1 MSVTTRTRLTKQK
14 RALMSL
20 GYSLEQL
27 NAMTPAQRHAIL
39 LGSDLKDKI
48 SQFAPVHETPVQ
60 NTADV
65 VKVEEKTEE
74 EITEE
79 INKSFEAL
87 DDLTLATVM
96 GANRSLIIS
105 GKAGVGKSFGV
116 NKIVKEYS
124 DNPVFVTGYARA
136 TGLYRTLYENRFE
149 GSTIVLD
156 DIDAIFSDEQCLNV
170 LKHACDSSDKRM
182 IHWLTESNMKDE
194 DGEFLPKNYEF
205 EGNIIFITNKDLPE
219 IANSGSKIAP
229 HIEAMISRSLY
240 VDVGM
245 RHPREAIARIKQV
258 IKNFNML
265 ENLNDT
271 QKQELIQW
279 IEENQMRLRD
289 LSLRTAKK
297 LSTLMETSTDK
308 WKQLAEKA
316 LCK

>member
-1 MSVTTRTRLTKQK
+1 MSGTKNRVTKQK

-20 GYSLEQL
+20 GYTLEQL
-27 NAMTPAQRHAIL
+27 NEMTAAERHSL
-39 LGSDLKDKI
+39 LVGSDLKERISEFKVQAPSPASFPAALEKI
-48 SQFAPVHETPVQ
+48 
-60 NTADV
+60 
-65 VKVEEKTEE
+65 EEKTEE
-74 EITEE
+74 ELMEN
-79 INKSFEAL
+79 INASFEAL

-116 NKIVKEYS
+116 NKIVKDFS
-124 DNPVFVTGYARA
+124 DNPVFITGYARA
-136 TGLYRTLYENRFE
+136 TGLYRTLYENRAE

-170 LKHACDSSDKRM
+170 LKHACDSSDNRM
-182 IHWLTESNMKDE
+182 IHWLTENNMKDE
-194 DGEFLPKNYEF
+194 DGELLPKSYEF
-205 EGNIIFITNKDLPE
+205 QGNIIFITNKDLPE
-219 IANSGSKIAP
+219 MANSGSKIAP

-258 IKNFNML
+258 VNEFDML
-265 ENLNDT
+265 PNRTAEEKLDI
-271 QKQELIQW
+271 IQW
-279 IEENQMRLRD
+279 IEDNQNNLRD

-297 LSTLMETSTDK
+297 VSTLMDASNQK
-308 WKQLAEKA
+308 WKSLAEKA

>member
-1 MSVTTRTRLTKQK
+1 MSTKNRVTKQK

-20 GYSLEQL
+20 GYTLDQL
-27 NAMTPAQRHAIL
+27 NAMSAVERHAL
-39 LGSDLKDKI
+39 LVGSDLKDRIEDFKPEMKI
-48 SQFAPVHETPVQ
+48 PTALPVQ
-60 NTADV
+60 LE
-65 VKVEEKTEE
+65 KIEEKTEE
-74 EITEE
+74 EIMQN
-79 INKSFEAL
+79 INSSFEAL

-116 NKIVKEYS
+116 NKIVNDFS

-136 TGLYRTLYENRFE
+136 TGLYRTLYENRTE

-194 DGEFLPKNYEF
+194 DGEFLPKSYEF
-205 EGNIIFITNKDLPE
+205 EGNIIFITNKDLPDM
-219 IANSGSKIAP
+219 ANSGSKIAP

-258 IKNFNML
+258 VNDFDML
-265 ENLNDT
+265 PNRTVEEKL
-271 QKQELIQW
+271 QIIGW
-279 IEENQMRLRD
+279 IEENQTRLRD

-297 LSTLMETSTDK
+297 VSTLMDASNEK
-308 WKQLAEKA
+308 WKSLAEKA

>member
-1 MSVTTRTRLTKQK
+1 MSVVTRTRLTKQK

-27 NAMTPAQRHAIL
+27 NEMSPAQRHNL
-39 LGSDLKDKI
+39 LVGSDLKDRIAEFK
-48 SQFAPVHETPVQ
+48 APTIQPVQ
-60 NTADV
+60 NSEPQI
-65 VKVEEKTEE
+65 KVEEKTEE
-74 EITEE
+74 EIKDE
-79 INKSFEAL
+79 IKKSFEAL

-116 NKIVKEYS
+116 NLIVKEYS

-136 TGLYRTLYENRFE
+136 TGLYRTLYENRTE

-156 DIDAIFSDEQCLNV
+156 DIDCIFSDEQCLNV

-194 DGEFLPKNYEF
+194 DGEFLPKSYEF

-245 RHPREAIARIKQV
+245 RHPREAITRIKQV
-258 IKNFNML
+258 INEFDML
-265 ENLNDT
+265 KNLNDT
-271 QKQELIQW
+271 QKQQLIEW
-279 IEENQMRLRD
+279 IEENQHRLRD